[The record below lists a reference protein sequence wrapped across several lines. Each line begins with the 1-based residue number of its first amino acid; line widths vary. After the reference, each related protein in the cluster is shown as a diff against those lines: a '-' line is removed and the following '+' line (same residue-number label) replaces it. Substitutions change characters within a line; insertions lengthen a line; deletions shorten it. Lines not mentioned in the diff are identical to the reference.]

1 MSRCAG
7 VQVCRCAGEK
17 IHSFIFHSFDRL
29 RTSSSSFILLIAI
42 LLYVITFGTLATQQ
56 HLAYETSALDLGN
69 YDQAMWNAAHGRG
82 LTMSTQPDISTHRMG
97 HHVEPILYLLLP
109 LYWLWPGPLTLLWAQ
124 TIALGLAAWP
134 LFLLSAR
141 RLNSY
146 WPALAIALAYLL
158 LPATEAVN
166 LFDFHAVAL
175 SPLLMLWGLFFL
187 DKALLET
194 GPGNGF
200 WPGYRDAGKQ
210 VGKWAGGQGS
220 RGAGGQGWNDTPA
233 HPLTRSP
240 AHLLFLVFIFLAL
253 AMATKEDVS
262 LTVMMVGLYL
272 AFWRRRWRVGLT
284 IFVLATLWAAIAWG
298 VVIPAF
304 RSGGGQSVFVAY
316 YGDLG
321 ASPLEIALSPLTKPL
336 LVWQKLTRP
345 ESLAALG
352 MLTIPFAFINLIGLP
367 VFLLAAPSLA
377 ITLLSDNP
385 LQQQLETWHYAA
397 PMLPFVA
404 LAAAD
409 GLARVSRWAGE
420 QVGRGAGGAG
430 GTRGQGREEVSSL
443 DKPALNL
450 PNGETR
456 TRSGFFTR
464 QEKKLFIIHYSLFI
478 VFLVASLT
486 YHYLRGYS
494 PLSKPFHWPQ
504 LTAHHVLGDEIAA
517 SIPPEAKVMAQAEL
531 IPHLSQREYVSIWR
545 GELSPEVDYIFM
557 DVSHPKFI
565 NKENAHANFI
575 SSMVFN
581 DQFGMT
587 VTKDGYILLQKG
599 AERKPTQVGFQD
611 FLFADAS
618 WQEEASLA
626 RFGDFFSLVGIE
638 THLNREAEPQVT
650 LYFHVLKQPEE
661 DYFIRLYRLNEAGEV
676 DGATVF
682 QQPVLV
688 WWPTHL
694 WQSGDVIKVRFNT
707 LPWWSGDGKHQR
719 FSYAVGISSD
729 TGAEDDPWN
738 VSLRLPVEGERVL
751 PDNLV
756 LAQNF
761 YRLAGIAYN
770 E

>member
-1 MSRCAG
+1 MRAG
-7 VQVCRCAGEK
+7 GGMVGAEGGMVKAEGGNF
-17 IHSFIFHSFDRL
+17 HPSSFIPHP
-29 RTSSSSFILLIAI
+29 SSSILHPSAFILLIVVSVYI
-42 LLYVITFGTLATQQ
+42 IVFGTLAARQ
-56 HLAYETSALDLGN
+56 HLAFQTGALDLGN

-82 LTMSTQPDISTHRMG
+82 LTMSTQPNISTHRMG
-97 HHVEPILYLLLP
+97 HHVEPILYLLVP
-109 LYWLWPGPLTLLWAQ
+109 LYWLWPNPLTLLWVQ

-146 WPALAIALAYLL
+146 WLALSIALAYLL
-158 LPATEAVN
+158 LPATQAVN

-175 SPLLMLWGLFFL
+175 SPLFMLWALYFVDIWKTGRRGNGETGRQGDRATRRQERQGSQPLTVHYSLFTVHYSLLFF
-187 DKALLET
+187 
-194 GPGNGF
+194 
-200 WPGYRDAGKQ
+200 
-210 VGKWAGGQGS
+210 
-220 RGAGGQGWNDTPA
+220 
-233 HPLTRSP
+233 
-240 AHLLFLVFIFLAL
+240 AL

-272 AFWRRRWRVGLT
+272 AFWQRRWRVGLM
-284 IFVLATLWAAIAWG
+284 IFALAALWGAVAWG

-304 RSGGGQSVFVAY
+304 RTGGGQSVFVAY

-352 MLTIPFAFINLIGLP
+352 MLTLPFAFINLVGLP

-397 PMLPFVA
+397 PMLAFVS

-409 GLARVSRWAGE
+409 GVARVSRWAGGKVSRWE
-420 QVGRGAGGAG
+420 SGPVSRDVSGEAVSTYPPPCPPAHLL
-430 GTRGQGREEVSSL
+430 TRPLSPLPVL
-443 DKPALNL
+443 LLLLAAL
-450 PNGETR
+450 
-456 TRSGFFTR
+456 S
-464 QEKKLFIIHYSLFI
+464 
-478 VFLVASLT
+478 

-494 PLSKPFHWPQ
+494 PLSKPFQNPQ
-504 LTAHHVLGDEIAA
+504 VTAHHVLGDEIAA

-531 IPHLSQREYVSIWR
+531 VPHLSQRETVSIWE
-545 GELSPEVDYIFM
+545 GELSPEMDYVFV

-565 NKENAHANFI
+565 NKDNAHANFI

-611 FLFADAS
+611 FLFADADS
-618 WQEEASLA
+618 FQNTPALA
-626 RFGDFFSLVGIE
+626 TFDEFVELVKME
-638 THLNREAEPQVT
+638 THLNREAEPQMT
-650 LYFHVLKQPEE
+650 LYFRVLQQPDE
-661 DYFIRLYRLNEAGEV
+661 DYFIRLYRLNEAGKV

-694 WQSGDVIKVRFNT
+694 WKPGDVIKVRFNT
-707 LPWWSGDGKHQR
+707 LPWWSGDGQHQR
-719 FSYAVGISSD
+719 FGYALGISHD
-729 TGAEDDPWN
+729 TGAQDDPWN
-738 VSLRLPVEGERVL
+738 ISLRLPVSGEGAL
-751 PDNLV
+751 PGNLAF
-756 LAQNF
+756 LQDF
-761 YRLAGIAYN
+761 YWLAGMVYGN
-770 E
+770 